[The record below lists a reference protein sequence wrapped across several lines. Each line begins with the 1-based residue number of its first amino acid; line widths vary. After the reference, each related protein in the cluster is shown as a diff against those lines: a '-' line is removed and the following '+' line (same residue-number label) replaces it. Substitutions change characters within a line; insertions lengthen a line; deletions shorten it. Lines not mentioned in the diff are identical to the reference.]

1 MKKTALAMAIVAT
14 MTLAGCSTFSSKSS
28 GIDPGEQQAIKDQRL
43 STDFERE
50 GVRVFYTIFGRV
62 ERIEAYG
69 YAQVWRGDFRHV
81 AEADAKDKLIKFLR
95 GETVD
100 TRRMT
105 RVIARSIERSQ
116 DNMLNKFRTVDGTVN
131 TSAEEIERE
140 DAKLAAN
147 PDENSKSNTALRK
160 TSVNSAQIVTS
171 TITVTARGRLDAVRK
186 VSGGPVDDGRVY
198 RVVYAWS
205 QKEQDAAR
213 SIRKEMDRR

>member
-1 MKKTALAMAIVAT
+1 MKKTTLAIVAA
-14 MTLAGCSTFSSKSS
+14 LALGLSACSSTKKVS
-28 GIDPGEQQAIKDQRL
+28 GIDPGDVQNIKDTRL

-50 GVRVFYTIFGRV
+50 GVRVFYTLFGNV
-62 ERIEAYG
+62 EKVEAYG

-100 TRRMT
+100 SRRMT

-116 DNMLNKFRTVDGTVN
+116 DNTLNRFRTVDGTVN
-131 TSAEEIERE
+131 TSAEDIEQE
-140 DAKLAAN
+140 DNKAAAT

-160 TSVNSAQIVTS
+160 ASVNSAQMVTS
-171 TITVTARGRLDAVRK
+171 TITVSARGRLEAVRK
-186 VSGGPVDDGRVY
+186 ASGGTVDDGRTY
-198 RVVYAWS
+198 RVVYVWS

-213 SIRKEMDRR
+213 QIREQMDRR